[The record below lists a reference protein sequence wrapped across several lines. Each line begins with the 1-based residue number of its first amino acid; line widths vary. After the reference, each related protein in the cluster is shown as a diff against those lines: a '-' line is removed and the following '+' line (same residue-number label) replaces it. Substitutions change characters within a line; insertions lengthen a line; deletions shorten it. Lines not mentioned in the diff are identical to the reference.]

1 METNVWH
8 TTPKIKYKK
17 MFLHYKMNFETFNN
31 LVLELTASFLNYVV
45 KTLLGHNY
53 ILDRLWLLLSIDL
66 FMYLLLHI

>member
-1 METNVWH
+1 
-8 TTPKIKYKK
+8 